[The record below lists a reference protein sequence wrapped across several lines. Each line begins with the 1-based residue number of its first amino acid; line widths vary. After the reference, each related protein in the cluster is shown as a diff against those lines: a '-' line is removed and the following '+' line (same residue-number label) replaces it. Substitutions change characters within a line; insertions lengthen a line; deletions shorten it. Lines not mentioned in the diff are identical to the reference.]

1 MSEAGHAVLLK
12 YTDGFQRDFKTEF
25 IKATV
30 GQFHGSGPTNC
41 VNFCNHL
48 IIVHLHLLTCQHK
61 GLDKIETPLFL
72 PGLTFYDSV
81 CLMEPIEGGFSQNE
95 VERREILQSFYL
107 GAKYLE
113 SKLFGGTAFSSLSSG
128 IKYCPLPAP
137 HYFSIKQG
145 HLLIDCLVFRLG
157 IFYIH
162 LQLGGI

>member
-1 MSEAGHAVLLK
+1 MSEVGHAVLLK
-12 YTDGFQRDFKTEF
+12 YTDGFQRDLKTEF

-30 GQFHGSGPTNC
+30 SSGPTNC

-48 IIVHLHLLTCQHK
+48 IIVHLRFLTCQHK

-72 PGLTFYDSV
+72 LVLTFYDSV

-128 IKYCPLPAP
+128 ITYCPLPAP

-145 HLLIDCLVFRLG
+145 HLLIDRLVFRLR